1 MRKILLVTL
10 IVALFSFSCRKQEKS
25 VDKLFSEYEG
35 QEGVSS
41 IKLPPVLFMA
51 YLKTYEDVPEF
62 SFENVEIIRYMIVDR
77 KKTEISDKPVLL
89 NDILSELTEL
99 QFEDLMRYSDSGN
112 ETIVSILGQGEIISD
127 LVVLV
132 NNKESLMLI
141 GISGQ
146 MKIEDITRLA
156 SEIDF
161 NSLKGFEL
169 N

>member
-1 MRKILLVTL
+1 MRHILLVTL
-10 IVALFSFSCRKQEKS
+10 IVALFSFSCRKEEKS
-25 VDKLFSEYEG
+25 IDRLFSEYEG

-62 SFENVEIIRYMIVDR
+62 SYDNIDVIRYMVFDR
-77 KKTEISDKPVLL
+77 KKTDVSDKPVVMS
-89 NDILSELTEL
+89 DILSELTEL
-99 QFEDLMRYSDSGN
+99 QFEDLVRYSDSGN
-112 ETIVSILGQGEIISD
+112 ETIVSIQGQGDLIND

-132 NNKESLMLI
+132 NNKESLMMI

-161 NSLKGFEL
+161 NSFQGIEL